1 MKRLWPG
8 HMGRGKEDREG
19 GGGTRA
25 ASVPTFS
32 GGANVFPTTP
42 QGSIASAGADASCP
56 LFPLSSG
63 TKTRGTGRE
72 GPVEH
77 LGMSVRGGLAGRLPV
92 WQIFQRTGPPTLL
105 QVAGEKGT
113 LKSLGLPAVSQILSL
128 HRTAISD
135 ISCISYIRQ
144 QPRAQSPSCS

>member
-1 MKRLWPG
+1 M
-8 HMGRGKEDREG
+8 
-19 GGGTRA
+19 
-25 ASVPTFS
+25 
-32 GGANVFPTTP
+32 
-42 QGSIASAGADASCP
+42 
-56 LFPLSSG
+56 
-63 TKTRGTGRE
+63 
-72 GPVEH
+72 EH